1 MKIAIYFWNRLLL
14 AEYEAIRADLEL
26 KGKEYGVRKDQ
37 LSSKHLK
44 IAKDWGKIKKLFLKI
59 KILVKSFSTD
69 VFTWFSDQES
79 QRYCELKSSGF
90 WHFQF
95 AQIMTNPLY
104 FRFYGFWGWNRVC
117 TWLQKIDFLTIE
129 VSDSKSATYR
139 PLNLFKVLEKKFSGS
154 YHENCNLFLK

>member
-1 MKIAIYFWNRLLL
+1 MKIAIYFWNRLLPT
-14 AEYEAIRADLEL
+14 EYRVIRADFEL
-26 KGKEYGVRKDQ
+26 KSKACSVRNTQ
-37 LSSKHLK
+37 LSSKYLK
-44 IAKDWGKIKKLFLKI
+44 TAKDWGKVKILFLKI
-59 KILVKSFSTD
+59 KILVTSFSMD

-90 WHFQF
+90 WHFRL
-95 AQIMTNPLY
+95 AQIMTNTLY

-117 TWLQKIDFLTIE
+117 TWLQKIDFLRIE